1 MFDLFPEN
9 LQPRIDPIW
18 PWPIVVAVSMV
29 LLGIVVRSY
38 PRRIAH
44 LPRGARFWLL
54 GLRTAA
60 VLLLIWAMFRPS
72 LVITE
77 TDERAGQ
84 LVIVD
89 ENSRSLTLADGPGGL
104 TRWET
109 ILKTLEDNQDLL
121 DKIKEKVEVV
131 HFEFNSEITQVEK
144 PSATA
149 DGEMTAIGYA
159 LDSLSR
165 NLQPEV
171 VTGVILFSDGAQRA
185 LPPYD
190 IDPRAAVR
198 QFRAAHNA
206 PIHTVGVGSS
216 SLSESSLDQIAEDL
230 KVNPTVF
237 EKNQVLVGANIRAL
251 GVANRDLTVKLMVED
266 PTVRDPAKNNMKLA
280 APAQK
285 LRTARTQDVLPVEF
299 SWVPQY
305 AGEYK
310 ISIEVEPLDG
320 ELITSNNV
328 LTTFV
333 TVLKGGLSVA
343 YFDIWRP
350 EMGFLKKI
358 GQSPDIQVDYQMIRY
373 RGEENPTKIDEEWF
387 APGKYDVFIIGDV
400 PAKVFGETNLRK
412 LAQAVGQGAGLI
424 MTGGFHSF
432 GAGGYATTPLQD
444 LLPVVM
450 YPTEILNDDELDESL
465 QIDAPVQMLPTTEG
479 RGDFVMRMGDL
490 GDDASTWEKLPK
502 LEGATKLTPKKL
514 GLARVLAESES
525 HQPLLIAQ
533 EYNPGRV
540 MAFAGD
546 TTYVWY
552 LGGFANEHQ
561 QFWRQVIL
569 WLANKDSQGDD
580 SVWVKLEGRRFRP
593 GQKVPFTFGARD
605 NEGKPLKD
613 VEFTTRRLGPVPD
626 GKQIPVAA
634 QRSGDL
640 NFGEFTETALP
651 GEYRVEVSAVRNGE
665 PLGYSAKARFVIFEQ
680 DLEMYNPAA
689 DPSLLQEI
697 SSITQGRFL
706 LPEDFRSFLEEL
718 IEKGVNRELTQ
729 NTVIS
734 LWDNWILL
742 VCFVGVMSTEWFLRK
757 KRGMV

>member
-1 MFDLFPEN
+1 MFDIFPDN
-9 LQPRIDPIW
+9 LQPRIEPIW
-18 PWPIVVAVSMV
+18 PWPVVVVVSIV
-29 LLGIVVRSY
+29 LLVIVLRSY
-38 PRRIAH
+38 RQRVAH
-44 LPRGARFWLL
+44 LSRGTRFWLL
-54 GLRTAA
+54 GLRTVAA
-60 VLLLIWAMFRPS
+60 LLLIWAMFRPS
-72 LVITE
+72 LVLTE
-77 TDERAGQ
+77 TDERSGQ
-84 LVIVD
+84 LVLVH
-89 ENSRSLTLADGPGGL
+89 ENSRSLDLADGPGGL

-109 ILKTLEDNQDLL
+109 ILKTLADNQDLL
-121 DKIKEKVEVV
+121 DQIKEKVEVV
-131 HFEFNSEITQVEK
+131 HYEFNSEITQVDK
-144 PSATA
+144 PSSAA
-149 DGEMTAIGYA
+149 DGEMTAIGHA
-159 LDSLSR
+159 LEYLTR
-165 NLQPEV
+165 TLQPDV
-171 VTGVILFSDGAQRA
+171 VTGVFLFSDGAQRA
-185 LPPYD
+185 LPPFD
-190 IDPRAAVR
+190 IDPRGAVR
-198 QFRAAHNA
+198 QYRAAHNA

-216 SLSESSLDQIAEDL
+216 SLTDSTMDQIAEDL

-266 PTVRDPAKNNMKLA
+266 PSIRDPNKNNMKLA

-285 LRTARTQDVLPVEF
+285 LRTTRTQDVLPVEF
-299 SWVPQY
+299 TWTPQY

-310 ISIEVEPLDG
+310 ISIEVEPLEG

-350 EMGFLKKI
+350 EMGKLAEV
-358 GQSPDIQVDYQMIRY
+358 GRSPDIQIDRQIVRY
-373 RGEENPTKIDEEWF
+373 RGEAEPTKIQDEWF
-387 APGKYDVFIIGDV
+387 EPGRYDVYIIGDV
-400 PAKVFGETNLRK
+400 PAKVFGERNLRR
-412 LAQAVGQGAGLI
+412 LAEAVSQGAGLI

-450 YPTEILNDDELDESL
+450 YPTEILNEDELDESL
-465 QIDAPVQMLPTTEG
+465 QISNPVQMLPTIEG
-479 RGDFVMRMGDL
+479 RGDFVMRMGNL
-490 GDDASTWEKLPK
+490 GDESTGWEQLPK

-514 GLARVLAESES
+514 GLARVLAETETQ
-525 HQPLLIAQ
+525 QPLLIAQ

-546 TTYVWY
+546 TTYLWY
-552 LGGFANEHQ
+552 LAGFANEQQ

-605 NEGKPLKD
+605 EEGKPLTD
-613 VEFTTRRLGPVPD
+613 VEFQTQVVGPED
-626 GKQIPVAA
+626 KRYPVAP

-640 NFGEFTETALP
+640 NFGEFAESALP
-651 GEYRVEVSAVRNGE
+651 GEYRVEVSAVRNGK
-665 PLGYSAKARFVIFEQ
+665 PLGYSAKARFVVFEQ

-697 SSITQGRFL
+697 SSVTQGRFL
-706 LPEDFRSFLEEL
+706 LPEDFRGFLEEL
-718 IEKGVNRELTQ
+718 IDKGINRQLTQ
-729 NTVIS
+729 NKVVS